1 MEKIDISS
9 LTLEQM
15 IELQSQLVATL
26 PDKKKQRLSQLQD
39 SIREQIEKSGLTAEE
54 VLRPL
59 LPNKSPKKSSSGN
72 RKPAVVKYRSGND
85 SWTGRGRVPG
95 WLVKFEDEGGNRET
109 LRV

>member
-1 MEKIDISS
+1 METIDIKS
-9 LTLEQM
+9 LSLEQM
-15 IELQSQLVATL
+15 IELKTALDATL
-26 PDKKKQRLSQLQD
+26 PDKKKQRLSELQE
-39 SIREQIEKSGLTAEE
+39 SIKEQIEKAGLTLEE

-95 WLVKFEDEGGNRET
+95 WLVKFENEGGKRET